1 MKTDPRGF
9 DMNGYRS
16 VLTRMWVTAAFL
28 ALVPPGSA
36 AEHMQYYVPTK
47 APTVL
52 RFVAIDPARGA
63 IDEEW
68 LLKEITAALQARSD
82 WPLRSSG
89 NATTELTG
97 LRTHLDED
105 QSQIV
110 FEYVHVNRNR
120 LGEEWG
126 ETLTIPVPYQIE
138 KTGVLFI
145 VRLGP
150 SQLADFVPRRTPGVS
165 FIPAPKLGPIMRL
178 FDDFS
183 AIMDGAETLEL
194 HHAFLLLGQLDAAAS
209 PQSCIEKFDYALGR
223 YAYAKNEE
231 RVFDA
236 RHDNVFLFR
245 TAAESIPLKI
255 AALER
260 SSGSRIFYEAWVP
273 FELHADGTVKD
284 YDLPAVV
291 SAEVDRVLRD
301 VPTQDQVAP
310 TWQATTRQP
319 VRDGTDDIHD
329 GASLRGG
336 R

>member
-1 MKTDPRGF
+1 
-9 DMNGYRS
+9 MNNYRS
-16 VLTRMWVTAAFL
+16 LLTMMWVAAAFV
-28 ALVPPGSA
+28 ALVSPGAA
-36 AEHMQYYVPTK
+36 AERMQFYVPTK
-47 APTVL
+47 APVVL

-63 IDEEW
+63 IDQGW

-89 NATTELTG
+89 QATTELSG
-97 LRTHLDED
+97 LRAHLDDD

-110 FEYVHVNRNR
+110 FEYVHVYRNR
-120 LGEEWG
+120 FGEEWG
-126 ETLTIPVPYQIE
+126 ETLTIPVPYQVE

-145 VRLGP
+145 IRLGP
-150 SQLADFVPRRTPGVS
+150 PQLADFVPRRTPGVS
-165 FIPAPKLGPIMRL
+165 FLPAPKLAPIMRL
-178 FDDFS
+178 VDDFS

-194 HHAFLLLGQLDAAAS
+194 HHAFLLAGQLEAAAS

-236 RHDNVFLFR
+236 RRDDVFLFR

-255 AALER
+255 AALEHD
-260 SSGSRIFYEAWVP
+260 SGSKVFYEAWIP
-273 FELHADGTVKD
+273 FELRADGTVGD

-301 VPTQDQVAP
+301 VPTRDQDAP
-310 TWQATTRQP
+310 TLQATTRQP

-329 GASLRGG
+329 EASLRG
-336 R
+336 RR

>member
-1 MKTDPRGF
+1 
-9 DMNGYRS
+9 MNNYRS
-16 VLTRMWVTAAFL
+16 ALTMMLVAAASL
-28 ALVPPGSA
+28 AFGPPGSA
-36 AEHMQYYVPTK
+36 AERMQFVVPTK
-47 APTVL
+47 APAVL

-63 IDEEW
+63 IDQEW

-82 WPLRSSG
+82 WPLSSSG
-89 NATTELTG
+89 KATTELSG
-97 LRTHLDED
+97 LRTRLDED

-110 FEYVHVNRNR
+110 FEYVHVDRNR
-120 LGEEWG
+120 FGEEWG
-126 ETLTIPVPYQIE
+126 ETLTIPVPYQVE

-145 VRLGP
+145 IRLGP
-150 SQLADFVPRRTPGVS
+150 PGLADFVPRRTPGVS
-165 FIPAPKLGPIMRL
+165 FLPVPKLAPVMRL

-194 HHAFLLLGQLDAAAS
+194 HHAFLLLGQLEAAAS

-236 RHDNVFLFR
+236 KHDDIFLFR
-245 TAAESIPLKI
+245 TAAQSIPLKI
-255 AALER
+255 AALEHG
-260 SSGSRIFYEAWVP
+260 SGSRIFYEAWVP
-273 FELHADGTVKD
+273 FELRADGTVLD
-284 YDLPAVV
+284 YDLPTVV

-301 VPTQDQVAP
+301 VPTRDQDAP

-319 VRDGTDDIHD
+319 VRNATDDIHVE
-329 GASLRGG
+329 ASFRQG